1 MTIGLNMRKHEEDIN
16 EFWNDNDQLWEK
28 LRDLEDI
35 SPRDNLRIDRLDVG
49 ANRRNFAEF
58 A

>member
-1 MTIGLNMRKHEEDIN
+1 MRKHEEDIN